1 MTTGQSLF
9 PPPAALEIRP
19 GDLSLTGSP
28 SWHNAVYQLLSQL
41 PITPF
46 SPTRLSL
53 SPSNDWNLHILN
65 ISASPVHTRHHGFD
79 LLRVIAIYMVM
90 QIHTGEF
97 EYISPAGTVLHTA
110 GSWAVGWTN
119 SLLRV
124 CVPLF
129 VLITGFFLFPIEDER
144 KFFRKRFTRVL
155 IPFVI
160 WCAVY
165 AFYSYAQGAI
175 TLQTALLNIAKIPV
189 NYGTEVGHLWFVY
202 MLMAIY
208 LIAPVFSPW
217 IVSASRRS
225 MELFLAL
232 WGVTL
237 TLPFIHLFFADV
249 WGECYWNATP
259 TLYYFSGFVGY
270 AVLAAYIKRF
280 WMAPSSRIDWLA
292 IAMIV
297 VGYSAT
303 AGGFLYRLRYEHEVK
318 SLELT
323 WNFTSLN
330 VAVMAAGLFL
340 LFRNIHGNRGNSLL
354 WRSIDDLSR
363 MSYGMYLAHIIV
375 LNVIHTRMAPIIG
388 NAFVRIPAIAFTTF
402 LITYLGVKLL
412 SLLPGGKYVTG

>member
-1 MTTGQSLF
+1 VNSSA
-9 PPPAALEIRP
+9 PP
-19 GDLSLTGSP
+19 
-28 SWHNAVYQLLSQL
+28 
-41 PITPF
+41 TP
-46 SPTRLSL
+46 L
-53 SPSNDWNLHILN
+53 
-65 ISASPVHTRHHGFD
+65 RHRGFD

-97 EYISPAGTVLHTA
+97 EYEGPNGTVLHTA

-129 VLITGFFLFPIEDER
+129 VMITGFFLFPIENER

-165 AFYSYAQGAI
+165 AFYYYGQGTI
-175 TLQTALLNIAKIPV
+175 SLHTALLNIAKITV

-217 IVSASRRS
+217 IVSASRKS
-225 MELFLAL
+225 MELFLVL
-232 WGVTL
+232 WGVSML
-237 TLPFIHLFFADV
+237 LPFIHLFFSEV

-259 TLYYFSGFVGY
+259 TLYYFSGFMGY

-280 WMAPSSRIDWLA
+280 WMAPSRGIDWLA
-292 IAMIV
+292 IVMV
-297 VGYSAT
+297 VAGYGVT
-303 AGGFLYRLRYEHEVK
+303 AAGFLYRLGYVQDTN

-323 WNFTSLN
+323 WNFTTLN
-330 VAVMAAGLFL
+330 VAVMTAGLFL
-340 LFRNIHGNRGNSLL
+340 LFRNIHADRSNSLV
-354 WRSIDDLSR
+354 WKWIDDLAR

-375 LNVIHTRMAPIIG
+375 LNAVHSLLAPVLG
-388 NAFVRIPAIAFTTF
+388 NPFLRIPTIAATTF
-402 LITYLGVKLL
+402 LITYLAVKLL
-412 SLLPGGKYVTG
+412 SLLPKSKYLIG

>member
-1 MTTGQSLF
+1 M
-9 PPPAALEIRP
+9 
-19 GDLSLTGSP
+19 
-28 SWHNAVYQLLSQL
+28 
-41 PITPF
+41 
-46 SPTRLSL
+46 
-53 SPSNDWNLHILN
+53 
-65 ISASPVHTRHHGFD
+65 RHRGFD

-97 EYISPAGTVLHTA
+97 EYEGPNGTVLHTP

-129 VLITGFFLFPIEDER
+129 VMITGFFLFPIENER

-165 AFYSYAQGAI
+165 AFYYYGQGTI
-175 TLQTALLNIAKIPV
+175 TLHTALINIAKIPV
-189 NYGTEVGHLWFVY
+189 NYGTDVGHLWFVY

-217 IVSASRRS
+217 VVSASRKS

-232 WGVTL
+232 WSVSL
-237 TLPFIHLFFADV
+237 LLPFIHVFFSQV

-259 TLYYFSGFVGY
+259 TLYYFSGFMGY

-280 WMAPSSRIDWLA
+280 WMASSVRIDWLA
-292 IAMIV
+292 IAMV
-297 VGYSAT
+297 VAGYCVT
-303 AGGFLYRLRYEHEVK
+303 AGGFLYRIRFAQDSNSV
-318 SLELT
+318 ELT
-323 WNFTSLN
+323 WNFTTLN
-330 VAVMAAGLFL
+330 VAVMTAGLFL
-340 LFRNIHGNRGNSLL
+340 LFRNIHGDSNSLR
-354 WRSIDDLSR
+354 WRWVGDLSR

-375 LNVIHTRMAPIIG
+375 LNSVHSVLAPMLL
-388 NAFVRIPAIAFTTF
+388 NPYMRIPSIAITTF
-402 LITYLGVKLL
+402 LITYAAVKLL
-412 SLLPGGKYVTG
+412 SFLPASKYLIG

>member
-1 MTTGQSLF
+1 MTGNRHIVNIS
-9 PPPAALEIRP
+9 
-19 GDLSLTGSP
+19 GSP
-28 SWHNAVYQLLSQL
+28 
-41 PITPF
+41 T
-46 SPTRLSL
+46 
-53 SPSNDWNLHILN
+53 
-65 ISASPVHTRHHGFD
+65 HTRHRGFD

-97 EYISPAGTVLHTA
+97 EYIATDGTVLHTA

-129 VLITGFFLFPIEDER
+129 VMITGFFLFPIENER

-165 AFYSYAQGAI
+165 AFYYYGQGAI
-175 TLQTALLNIAKIPV
+175 SLQTALLNIAKIPV

-202 MLMAIY
+202 MLMGIY

-217 IVSASRRS
+217 IVSASRKS
-225 MELFLAL
+225 MELFVAL

-237 TLPFIHLFFADV
+237 LLPFIHLYFPQV

-259 TLYYFSGFVGY
+259 TLYYFTGFIGY

-280 WMAPSSRIDWLA
+280 WMAPSLRLDWLA
-292 IAMIV
+292 VAMV
-297 VGYSAT
+297 VAGYAAT
-303 AGGFLYRLRYEHEVK
+303 LAGFLYRLRYEKQVK
-318 SLELT
+318 DLELT

-330 VAVMAAGLFL
+330 VAVMTAGLFL
-340 LFRNIHGNRGNSLL
+340 LFRNIHANRSNSPV
-354 WRSIDDLSR
+354 WRLIDDLSR
-363 MSYGMYLAHIIV
+363 LSYGMYLAHIIV
-375 LNVIHTRMAPIIG
+375 LNAVHSELAPRLG
-388 NAFVRIPAIAFTTF
+388 NAFLRIPAIALTTF
-402 LITYLGVKLL
+402 VITYLAVKLI
-412 SLLPGGKYVTG
+412 SLLPGSKYLVG

>member
-1 MTTGQSLF
+1 MKISV
-9 PPPAALEIRP
+9 
-19 GDLSLTGSP
+19 SP
-28 SWHNAVYQLLSQL
+28 IQ
-41 PITPF
+41 
-46 SPTRLSL
+46 
-53 SPSNDWNLHILN
+53 
-65 ISASPVHTRHHGFD
+65 TRHRGFD

-97 EYISPAGTVLHTA
+97 EYISSDGTVLHTA

-129 VLITGFFLFPIEDER
+129 VMITGFFLFPIEDER
-144 KFFRKRFTRVL
+144 KFFRKRFTRVFA
-155 IPFVI
+155 PFVI

-165 AFYSYAQGAI
+165 AFYYYAQGTI
-175 TLQTALLNIAKIPV
+175 TLQTALRNIAKIPI

-225 MELFLAL
+225 MELFLTL
-232 WGVTL
+232 WCVTL
-237 TLPFIHLFFADV
+237 TLPYIHLFFAEV

-259 TLYYFSGFVGY
+259 TFYYFSGFIGY

-280 WMAPSSRIDWLA
+280 WMVPSSRIDWLA
-292 IAMIV
+292 IGMIV
-297 VGYSAT
+297 LGYAAT

-323 WNFTSLN
+323 WNFTTLN
-330 VAVMAAGLFL
+330 VAIMAAGLFL
-340 LFRNIHGNRGNSLL
+340 LFRNIHASHSNSLP
-354 WRSIDDLSR
+354 WRLIDDLSR

-375 LNVIHTRMAPIIG
+375 LNAIHTHMAPLIG
-388 NAFVRIPAIAFTTF
+388 SAFVRIPVIALTTF

-412 SLLPGGKYVTG
+412 SLLPGSKYLVG

>member
-1 MTTGQSLF
+1 LK
-9 PPPAALEIRP
+9 
-19 GDLSLTGSP
+19 
-28 SWHNAVYQLLSQL
+28 
-41 PITPF
+41 
-46 SPTRLSL
+46 
-53 SPSNDWNLHILN
+53 
-65 ISASPVHTRHHGFD
+65 ISASPVHTRHRGFD

-97 EYISPAGTVLHTA
+97 EYISSNGTVLHTA

-129 VLITGFFLFPIEDER
+129 VMITGFFLFPIEDER

-165 AFYSYAQGAI
+165 AFYYYAQGAI

-217 IVSASRRS
+217 IVSASRKS

-237 TLPFIHLFFADV
+237 TLPFIHLFFAGV

-259 TLYYFSGFVGY
+259 TLYYFSGFIGY

-292 IAMIV
+292 VGMIV
-297 VGYSAT
+297 VGYAAT
-303 AGGFLYRLRYEHEVK
+303 AGGFLYRLGTERQVK
-318 SLELT
+318 DVELT
-323 WNFTSLN
+323 WNFTTLN
-330 VAVMAAGLFL
+330 VAIMAAGLFL
-340 LFRNIHGNRGNSLL
+340 LFRNIHANRSNSPV
-354 WRSIDDLSR
+354 WRWIDDLSR

-375 LNVIHTRMAPIIG
+375 LNAVHSALAPMLG

-402 LITYLGVKLL
+402 LITYLGLKLL
-412 SLLPGGKYVTG
+412 SLLPGSKYLIG

>member
-1 MTTGQSLF
+1 MK
-9 PPPAALEIRP
+9 
-19 GDLSLTGSP
+19 
-28 SWHNAVYQLLSQL
+28 
-41 PITPF
+41 
-46 SPTRLSL
+46 
-53 SPSNDWNLHILN
+53 
-65 ISASPVHTRHHGFD
+65 ISASPVHTRHRGFD

-97 EYISPAGTVLHTA
+97 EYISSDGTVLHTA

-129 VLITGFFLFPIEDER
+129 VMITGFFLFPIGDER

-165 AFYSYAQGAI
+165 AFYYYAQGAF

-217 IVSASRRS
+217 IVSASRKS

-237 TLPFIHLFFADV
+237 TLPFIHLFFAEV

-259 TLYYFSGFVGY
+259 TLYYFSGFIGY

-292 IAMIV
+292 IGMIV

-323 WNFTSLN
+323 WNFTTLN
-330 VAVMAAGLFL
+330 VAIMTAGLFL
-340 LFRNIHGNRGNSLL
+340 LFRNIHVNRGKSLL
-354 WRSIDDLSR
+354 WRLIDDLSR
-363 MSYGMYLAHIIV
+363 ISYGMYLAHIIV
-375 LNVIHTRMAPIIG
+375 LNAIHTRMAPIIG

-402 LITYLGVKLL
+402 LVTYLGLKLL
-412 SLLPGGKYVTG
+412 SLLPGSKYLIG

>member
-1 MTTGQSLF
+1 M
-9 PPPAALEIRP
+9 
-19 GDLSLTGSP
+19 
-28 SWHNAVYQLLSQL
+28 V
-41 PITPF
+41 
-46 SPTRLSL
+46 
-53 SPSNDWNLHILN
+53 N
-65 ISASPVHTRHHGFD
+65 ISAFPTHTRHRGFD

-97 EYISPAGTVLHTA
+97 EYIGPDGTVLHTA

-129 VLITGFFLFPIEDER
+129 VMISGFFLFPIGDER

-165 AFYSYAQGAI
+165 SFYYYAQGAI
-175 TLQTALLNIAKIPV
+175 PLRTALLNIAKIPV

-217 IVSASRRS
+217 IISASRKS
-225 MELFLAL
+225 MEFFLVL
-232 WGVTL
+232 WSVTL
-237 TLPFIHLFFADV
+237 LLPFIHVFFSNV

-259 TLYYFSGFVGY
+259 TLYYFTGFMGY

-280 WMAPSSRIDWLA
+280 WMAPSLRVDWFAVGL
-292 IAMIV
+292 V
-297 VGYSAT
+297 VAGYSAT
-303 AGGFLYRLRYEHEVK
+303 LGGFLYKLRYEHQVK

-330 VAVMAAGLFL
+330 VAVMTGGLFL
-340 LFRNIHGNRGNSLL
+340 LFRNIHANRGNSLV
-354 WRSIDDLSR
+354 WRLIEDLSR

-375 LNVIHTRMAPIIG
+375 LNAIHSRLAPILG
-388 NAFVRIPAIAFTTF
+388 NAFLRIPTIALTTF
-402 LITYLGVKLL
+402 VITYLGVKLI
-412 SLLPGGKYVTG
+412 SLLPKSKYLIG

>member
-1 MTTGQSLF
+1 
-9 PPPAALEIRP
+9 
-19 GDLSLTGSP
+19 
-28 SWHNAVYQLLSQL
+28 
-41 PITPF
+41 
-46 SPTRLSL
+46 
-53 SPSNDWNLHILN
+53 LN
-65 ISASPVHTRHHGFD
+65 ISVPAASSRHRGFD

-97 EYISPAGTVLHTA
+97 EYIAADGTVLHTA

-129 VLITGFFLFPIEDER
+129 VMVSGFFLFPIENER

-165 AFYSYAQGAI
+165 AFYYYAQGAAS
-175 TLQTALLNIAKIPV
+175 LQTTLLNIAKIPV
-189 NYGTEVGHLWFVY
+189 NYGTDVGHLWFVY
-202 MLMAIY
+202 MLMGIY

-217 IVSASRRS
+217 VVSASRKS
-225 MELFLAL
+225 MEFFLIL

-237 TLPFIHLFFADV
+237 ALPFIHLFFSAV

-259 TLYYFSGFVGY
+259 TLYYFTGFIGY

-280 WMAPSSRIDWLA
+280 WMAPSRSLDWLA
-292 IAMIV
+292 VGMVV
-297 VGYSAT
+297 VGYAAT
-303 AGGFLYRLRYEHEVK
+303 AGGFLYRLGFEHQVQ

-330 VAVMAAGLFL
+330 VAVMTAGLFL
-340 LFRNIHGNRGNSLL
+340 LFRNIHANRSNNFV
-354 WRSIDDLSR
+354 WKVIDDLSR

-375 LNVIHTRMAPIIG
+375 LNWVHSMLAPLIG
-388 NAFVRIPAIAFTTF
+388 NAFLRIPAIALTTF
-402 LITYLGVKLL
+402 AITYVGVKLI
-412 SLLPGGKYVTG
+412 SLLPASKYVVG